1 MRKFDRRLIRAS
13 FANNKAAAAAAAATP
28 RTDLILPA
36 EPYRILPILLGA
48 AGAFFR
54 RAAIRGKKV
63 EIHGRAVMGN

>member
-13 FANNKAAAAAAAATP
+13 FADNKAAAATVVAA
-28 RTDLILPA
+28 DLILSA

-48 AGAFFR
+48 TVAFFR

-63 EIHGRAVMGN
+63 EIHGPAVMGN